1 MTEVLALARGLVRHA
16 SLPEESWKASNIQK
30 TLAEKLSQLA
40 SSSGNSP
47 TDAAENDSVLVHFRD
62 HANRIA

>member
-1 MTEVLALARGLVRHA
+1 MTEVLALARGLVQKA

-40 SSSGNSP
+40 SSSGHGQS
-47 TDAAENDSVLVHFRD
+47 DSQESDSVLVHFRD
-62 HANRIA
+62 HANRVA